1 MPLSE
6 KKSFDRQSADVSL
19 LQAFNALD
27 LDHDGRVSSQ
37 DLLRAY
43 SGQSSVD
50 DKSAIEAFLIAQAG
64 SNTISFGQFC
74 QLLDAYG
81 LQVLPRGPSLS
92 STALES
98 NLAGLLRDLAIS
110 EAQELEDAKQS
121 NITFLSYQYWTEEF
135 DWTVIKHLIAGG
147 VAGGVSR
154 TVVSPFERM
163 KILFQIQG
171 PNKSG
176 YNGVW
181 GTLSKIWRE
190 EGVVGYLRGNGTN
203 VIRIVPYSAV
213 QFAAYEHFKNI
224 LLAPGAKDLDTPR
237 RLTAG
242 ALAGIT
248 SVICTYPLDIV
259 RTRLSVQ
266 SANLGQSSSDL
277 LSKAK
282 AKVSESPLLSNAR
295 GLRTSSLPACAL
307 PGIWGT
313 LKIMYL
319 KEGGVRALYQGLGPT
334 LMGVAPYVALNF
346 QSYEVLRAH
355 FTPPGESSPSGVHK
369 LACGA
374 MAGTIAQTFTYPLDV
389 LRRRMQVNGL
399 SDMLGYKYRNT
410 LHAATEIVNREGVRG
425 LYKGMIPNYLKVAP
439 AIGVS
444 FYTYELCK
452 TFLDV

>member
-1 MPLSE
+1 LISE
-6 KKSFDRQSADVSL
+6 TGSSALTFS
-19 LQAFNALD
+19 
-27 LDHDGRVSSQ
+27 
-37 DLLRAY
+37 
-43 SGQSSVD
+43 
-50 DKSAIEAFLIAQAG
+50 
-64 SNTISFGQFC
+64 QFC

-81 LQVLPRGPSLS
+81 LQVIPDSLAFS
-92 STALES
+92 STSLEA
-98 NLAGLLRDLAIS
+98 NLSGLLRDLALASKDDNAAPIKPTS
-110 EAQELEDAKQS
+110 S
-121 NITFLSYQYWTEEF
+121 IFTTHYWAHDF

-147 VAGGVSR
+147 IAGGVSR

-171 PNKSG
+171 PSSTG
-176 YNGVW
+176 YTGIW
-181 GTLSKIWRE
+181 GTLAKIWRE
-190 EGVVGYLRGNGTN
+190 EGLVGYMRGNGTN

-213 QFAAYEHFKNI
+213 QFAAYERFKN
-224 LLAPGAKDLDTPR
+224 LLIIPGTNELDTPR

-248 SVICTYPLDIV
+248 SVICTYPLDVV

-266 SANLGQSSSDL
+266 SANISVTNQATVKPSNRSSTILVNSRGFT
-277 LSKAK
+277 
-282 AKVSESPLLSNAR
+282 VSSGVNKF
-295 GLRTSSLPACAL
+295 

-313 LKIMYL
+313 LKIMYHN
-319 KEGGVRALYQGLGPT
+319 EGGIRALYQGLGPT

-346 QSYEVLRAH
+346 QSYEVLRAY
-355 FTPPGESSPSGVHK
+355 FTPPGETTPSGVHK

-374 MAGTIAQTFTYPLDV
+374 LAGTIAQTFTYPLDV

-399 SDMLGYKYRNT
+399 SEMLGYKYRNT
-410 LHAATEIVNREGVRG
+410 WHAATEILKNEGARG

-452 TFLDV
+452 SILKV

>member
-1 MPLSE
+1 MIFPSKLNCAGKEGSDS
-6 KKSFDRQSADVSL
+6 KSL
-19 LQAFNALD
+19 LFTAFQAFD
-27 LDHDGRVSSQ
+27 TDQDGQVSTR
-37 DLLRAY
+37 DLLHAY
-43 SGQSSVD
+43 SG
-50 DKSAIEAFLIAQAG
+50 EASESDAVALDELLISETG
-64 SNTISFGQFC
+64 SNALTFAQFC
-74 QLLDAYG
+74 QLLDVYG
-81 LQVLPRGPSLS
+81 LQVIPDSLAFS
-92 STALES
+92 SKSLES
-98 NLAGLLRDLAIS
+98 NLAGLLRDLALASKS
-110 EAQELEDAKQS
+110 EKTSTVETNS
-121 NITFLSYQYWTEEF
+121 SIFTTYYWTNVF
-135 DWTVIKHLIAGG
+135 DWTVIKHLVAGG

-171 PNKSG
+171 PSSTS

-181 GTLSKIWRE
+181 GTLAKIWRE
-190 EGVVGYLRGNGTN
+190 EGLVGYMRGNGTN

-213 QFAAYEHFKNI
+213 QFAAYERFKN
-224 LLAPGAKDLDTPR
+224 LLVLPETNELNTPR
-237 RLTAG
+237 RLMAG

-248 SVICTYPLDIV
+248 SVVCTYPLDIV

-266 SANLGQSSSDL
+266 SANLGSINQSTVHP
-277 LSKAK
+277 SKQAS
-282 AKVSESPLLSNAR
+282 AILVNSRSVT
-295 GLRTSSLPACAL
+295 TSSNSNQL

-313 LKIMYL
+313 LTTMYL

-346 QSYEVLRAH
+346 QSYEVLRAY
-355 FTPPGESSPSGVHK
+355 FTPPGENSPSGVHK

-374 MAGTIAQTFTYPLDV
+374 LAGTIAQTFTYPLDV

-410 LHAATEIVNREGVRG
+410 WHAATEIVKNEGVRG

-452 TFLDV
+452 TLLEV

>member
-1 MPLSE
+1 MMFPSKTNCAGKE
-6 KKSFDRQSADVSL
+6 GPDTKSL
-19 LQAFNALD
+19 LFKAFQTFDAD
-27 LDHDGRVSSQ
+27 QDGQVTTQ
-37 DLLRAY
+37 DLLQSY
-43 SGQSSVD
+43 SGVASESDALALDELLISETGSS
-50 DKSAIEAFLIAQAG
+50 ALTFA
-64 SNTISFGQFC
+64 QFC

-81 LQVLPRGPSLS
+81 LQVIPDSVAFS
-92 STALES
+92 STSLES
-98 NLAGLLRDLAIS
+98 NLAGLLRDLALASKS
-110 EAQELEDAKQS
+110 EKVSAVKAGS
-121 NITFLSYQYWTEEF
+121 SVFTSYYWTDVF
-135 DWTVIKHLIAGG
+135 DWTVIKHLVAGG

-171 PNKSG
+171 PSSTS

-181 GTLSKIWRE
+181 GTLAKIWRE
-190 EGVVGYLRGNGTN
+190 EGLIGYMRGNGTN

-213 QFAAYEHFKNI
+213 QFAAYERFKN
-224 LLAPGAKDLDTPR
+224 LLVLPETNELNTPR
-237 RLTAG
+237 RLLAG

-248 SVICTYPLDIV
+248 SVVCTYPLDIV

-266 SANLGQSSSDL
+266 SANLNVADSLKAQSSKPGPGIYVS
-277 LSKAK
+277 SK
-282 AKVSESPLLSNAR
+282 NFT
-295 GLRTSSLPACAL
+295 TSSNTSKL

-319 KEGGVRALYQGLGPT
+319 KEGGLRALYQGLGPT
-334 LMGVAPYVALNF
+334 LTGVAPYVALNF

-369 LACGA
+369 LVCGA
-374 MAGTIAQTFTYPLDV
+374 LAGTIAQTFTYPLDV

-399 SDMLGYKYRNT
+399 SDMVGYKYRNT
-410 LHAATEIVNREGVRG
+410 WHAASEIVKNEGVRG

-452 TFLDV
+452 TFLEV